1 MTKTIT
7 RLAFAAPIIG
17 VVAFAAYAMA
27 HVVAL
32 LG

>member
-1 MTKTIT
+1 MTNTIS
-7 RLAFAAPIIG
+7 RLLLAAPIIG
-17 VVAFAAYAMA
+17 IAAFAAYAMA